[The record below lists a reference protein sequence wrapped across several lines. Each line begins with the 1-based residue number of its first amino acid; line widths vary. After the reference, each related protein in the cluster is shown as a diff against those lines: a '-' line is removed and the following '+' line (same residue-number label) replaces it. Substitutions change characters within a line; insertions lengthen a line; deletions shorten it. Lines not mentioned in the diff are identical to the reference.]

1 MTWFWV
7 FIGGGLG
14 SVARFGVAKLAASYY
29 AGNFPLGTFISNI
42 FACLLLAILVV
53 FIVPKQQDSSW
64 LQPLLLVGF
73 CGGFSTFSTFSNE
86 TTQLLQ
92 TGNVAMAVLNIMVSV
107 IVGVALIFWL
117 RSFA

>member
-14 SVARFGVAKLAASYY
+14 SVARYGVSKMASSFY
-29 AGNFPLGTFISNI
+29 AENFPLGTFISNTI
-42 FACLLLAILVV
+42 ACLLLAILVV
-53 FIVPKQQDSSW
+53 FVVPKHQDSNW
-64 LQPLLLVGF
+64 LQPLLIVGF

-86 TTQLLQ
+86 TAQLLQ
-92 TGNVAMAVLNIMVSV
+92 TGNVAIAILNIAVSV